1 MIKDND
7 LIFDKETKRFYLTE
21 DYVLNKM
28 GTDLQKVAF
37 DELDQNLSTFNQR
50 QIEYACDMIY
60 DFIEM
65 NAVHRDSALYGIAVD
80 KDKNRAVKKA
90 LEYQLFDFIQKGD
103 ASMGEN
109 AKASDTVNVR
119 AIQKLIGADVFNSIY
134 FNIPEDVNEW

>member
-50 QIEYACDMIY
+50 QIEYACDMI
-60 DFIEM
+60 
-65 NAVHRDSALYGIAVD
+65 
-80 KDKNRAVKKA
+80 
-90 LEYQLFDFIQKGD
+90 FDFID
-103 ASMGEN
+103 
-109 AKASDTVNVR
+109 
-119 AIQKLIGADVFNSIY
+119 IQALS
-134 FNIPEDVNEW
+134 